1 MEVLSMKGCRNRWL
15 VLACF
20 ILAACLLSS
29 CSEDSVT
36 CPAPKTCPNPTAAL
50 LGTWT
55 LFESYTNGMPDQ
67 MITTVELGFEA
78 NDVLY
83 MRLEGIDTLT
93 WWWMADESHIIMA
106 DPDPMNM
113 APGMKFEYEFEADT
127 LNMTSVNSDDDY
139 YWRLYR

>member
-1 MEVLSMKGCRNRWL
+1 MKGSRNRWL

-20 ILAACLLSS
+20 ILGACLLYS
-29 CSEDSVT
+29 CPE
-36 CPAPKTCPNPTAAL
+36 PKVCPNPTAAL
-50 LGTWT
+50 LGSWT

-67 MITTVELGFEA
+67 MITSVELGFEA

-93 WWWMADESHIIMA
+93 WWWMADDSHLIMA
-106 DPDPMNM
+106 DRVNM
-113 APGMKFEYEFEADT
+113 SPGMKFEYEFQADT
-127 LNMTSVNSDDDY
+127 LNMTSVNADEDY